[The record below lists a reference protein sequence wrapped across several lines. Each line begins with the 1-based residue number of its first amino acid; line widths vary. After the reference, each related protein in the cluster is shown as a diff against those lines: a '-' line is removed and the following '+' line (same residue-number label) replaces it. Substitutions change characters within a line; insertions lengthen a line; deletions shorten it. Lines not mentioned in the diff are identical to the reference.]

1 MTGGKLLVLQDS
13 PQFGGH
19 EIMFL
24 KLLPAALGGAFDE
37 VVVRMPQANGAFF
50 EALQRLRAVPLRVK
64 PWHFVKRAAEPW
76 LAGFRHRYARA
87 VREAVVEER
96 PSTILLL
103 QGRIENLAVPMLSI
117 PNGHFVVSYIPM
129 AHSLAEMGRTGGLGD
144 RVRRRLYRRPDR
156 FVVPS
161 PAVADQLA
169 RAGARAPVFVVE
181 NVVDP
186 PPMTHRKLRSELG
199 LPPGRRIALFMGRF
213 DTGQKGL
220 DLLIEALKRG
230 ARALSDWTFLFVG
243 SGAGQAAIEALH
255 DDPGHTID
263 IRILPWAE
271 QPYDILQACDILLM
285 PSRFEGVPLIML
297 EAMSCGL
304 PMLASDLDV
313 FRDYLPETHRADFK
327 VVDLADR
334 LNALTSV
341 HTAAAFAE
349 TARARIASAR
359 LDLSRER
366 FLAALAPGAQR

>member
-1 MTGGKLLVLQDS
+1 MSGGKLLVLQDS

-24 KLLPAALGGAFDE
+24 KLLPAALSGAFDE
-37 VVVRMPQANGAFF
+37 VVVRMPQANKAFYD
-50 EALQRLRAVPLRVK
+50 ALQRLRAARLKIK
-64 PWHFVKRAAEPW
+64 PWRFVKRTAEPW
-76 LAGFRHRYARA
+76 LADFRHTYASA
-87 VREAVVEER
+87 VKAAVEEEK

-117 PNGHFVVSYIPM
+117 PEEHFVVSYIPM

-161 PAVADQLA
+161 PAVANQLV
-169 RAGARAPVFVVE
+169 RAGARAPAIVVE

-186 PPMTHRKLRSELG
+186 PPMSHRKLRSELR
-199 LPPGRRIALFMGRF
+199 LPAGRKIALFMGRF

-220 DLLIEALKRG
+220 DLLAGAMTRG
-230 ARALSDWTFLFVG
+230 AADLSDWTFLFVG
-243 SGAGQAAIEALH
+243 SGAGQGAIEGIRDLPDASL
-255 DDPGHTID
+255 D

-271 QPYDILQACDILLM
+271 KPYDILQACDVLLM
-285 PSRFEGVPLIML
+285 PSRFEGVPLVML

-304 PMLASDLDV
+304 PILASDLDV
-313 FRDYLPETHRADFK
+313 FRDYLPETHRADFTT
-327 VVDLADR
+327 VDLPER

-341 HTAAAFAE
+341 YMAASFAE
-349 TARARIASAR
+349 AARTRIASAR
-359 LDLSRER
+359 LDLSRDR
-366 FLAALAPGAQR
+366 FLSALAREAQA